1 MNGPYRKCNDVVMCN
16 LTFLGRLCSV
26 DLTEA
31 GNRGW
36 RVSVSDVATVLEAL
50 PMPALVID
58 GDSRIAIANPGAER
72 LLGRGIAGRH
82 FLTILRQPAVVDA
95 VQDALRLGGRREAM
109 FTTAEASRE
118 TTFRVTVAT
127 VAFSGGQGVVVAFED
142 MTPLQEV
149 DQIRRDFVANVSHEL
164 RTPLTAMIGFIETLK
179 GAARDDAPARERF
192 LTIMEREAARMN
204 RLVQDLLSLSRVEAE
219 ERVRPT
225 ERVEIGRVAL
235 MALATLRPMAAAQ
248 GARVETDGLDT
259 GATVRGDPDQLAQVF
274 TNLIENAL
282 KYGRRGG
289 VVRITLEE
297 RAHEPMLLGPAVV
310 VAVADDGDGIDPVH
324 ISRLTER
331 FYRVDSHRS
340 REMGGT
346 GLGLAI
352 VKHIVNRH
360 RGRLRI
366 TSEPGEGSR
375 FEVQIP
381 AAPRV

>member
-1 MNGPYRKCNDVVMCN
+1 
-16 LTFLGRLCSV
+16 
-26 DLTEA
+26 
-31 GNRGW
+31 
-36 RVSVSDVATVLEAL
+36 
-50 PMPALVID
+50 MPALVID

-297 RAHEPMLLGPAVV
+297 RGHEPMLLGPAVV

>member
-1 MNGPYRKCNDVVMCN
+1 M
-16 LTFLGRLCSV
+16 
-26 DLTEA
+26 
-31 GNRGW
+31 W
-36 RVSVSDVATVLEAL
+36 SVSAVTGGHAGEWVSFSDLEGVLGAL
-50 PMPALVID
+50 PVPALVIG
-58 GDSRIAIANPGAER
+58 GDLRIAIANAGAER
-72 LLGRGIAGRH
+72 LLGRALAGRLA
-82 FLTILRQPAVVDA
+82 LTILRQPALVDA
-95 VQDALRLGGRREAM
+95 VQDAMRHGDRREAL
-109 FTTAEASRE
+109 FTTAEATRE
-118 TTFRVTVAT
+118 TTFRAT
-127 VAFSGGQGVVVAFED
+127 VAAVPILGGQGVVVTFED

-164 RTPLTAMIGFIETLK
+164 RTPLTALIGFIETLL
-179 GAARDDAPARERF
+179 GAARDDVVARTRF
-192 LTIMEREAARMN
+192 LAIMGREAARMN

-225 ERVEIGRVAL
+225 DSVDIGRVVL
-235 MALATLRPMAAAQ
+235 MVIATLRPLAGEQ
-248 GARVETDGLDT
+248 GARIEPEGLDS
-259 GATVRGDPDQLAQVF
+259 GAMVRGDPDQLAQVF

-289 VVRITLEE
+289 LVRVTLEE

-310 VAVADDGDGIDPVH
+310 VAVSDDGDGIDPVH

-366 TSEPGEGSR
+366 TSELGQGSR

-381 AAPRV
+381 ALTRP